1 MKQPTIKK
9 IKSLKA
15 VFGIV
20 TAVFSL
26 ALAIQQIVHLK
37 KGKTYQA

>member
-1 MKQPTIKK
+1 MRQPTIKK

-15 VFGIV
+15 VFGVV

-26 ALAIQQIVHLK
+26 AVAIQQIIHLK
-37 KGKTYQA
+37 KGNTIQA

>member
-15 VFGIV
+15 ILGIV

-26 ALAIQQIVHLK
+26 ALAIQQIVQLK
-37 KGKTYQA
+37 KGENYQA